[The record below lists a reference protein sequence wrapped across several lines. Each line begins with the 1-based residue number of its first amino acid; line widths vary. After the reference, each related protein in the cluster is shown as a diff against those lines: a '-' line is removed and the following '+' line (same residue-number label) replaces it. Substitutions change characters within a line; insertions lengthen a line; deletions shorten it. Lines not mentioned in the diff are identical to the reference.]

1 MARELGSVERQAPE
15 GSTDVMQVEAAP
27 DESQANEATLKVC
40 TEDFKFSRQDPGK
53 LNGKVASGCCQ
64 VT

>member
-1 MARELGSVERQAPE
+1 
-15 GSTDVMQVEAAP
+15 MQVEAAP
-27 DESQANEATLKVC
+27 DESHANEATLKVC